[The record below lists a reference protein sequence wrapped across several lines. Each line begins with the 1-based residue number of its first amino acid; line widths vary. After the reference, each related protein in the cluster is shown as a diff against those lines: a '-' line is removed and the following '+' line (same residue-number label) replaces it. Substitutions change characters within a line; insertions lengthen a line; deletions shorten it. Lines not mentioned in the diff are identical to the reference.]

1 MFIHTVSPPVSNGQV
16 CTSLNSQQLL
26 LICLRV
32 GRIRNTAKNE
42 MNRRK
47 KGYIL
52 TAGGDLQMEHWRSR
66 AALLWAGT
74 GSRSHPGSQ
83 PGTCNKTQGSQL
95 LRNKSLW
102 TTRPRPRAVALLSGS
117 QFPLVADRAAFGLQP
132 LSLAGL
138 GAVPASFM

>member
-1 MFIHTVSPPVSNGQV
+1 
-16 CTSLNSQQLL
+16 
-26 LICLRV
+26 
-32 GRIRNTAKNE
+32 
-42 MNRRK
+42 
-47 KGYIL
+47 
-52 TAGGDLQMEHWRSR
+52 MEHWRSR
-66 AALLWAGT
+66 AARLWAGT

-132 LSLAGL
+132 L
-138 GAVPASFM
+138 